1 MTDRDVRARLDDA
14 TREILARTEQTTLPT
29 TPNPAASAGPSP
41 GAQSGGATAYDS
53 ALRLLGVRARSRH
66 ELRTRLLDKDFEPAE
81 VDSVLDRLAGV
92 GLVDDRD
99 FAHQWVR
106 ARHTYS
112 AKGRTALRHELRT
125 KGVDPGIIAEAVGT
139 IDDDDERAR
148 AAELLDKKIGR
159 VPIDALDD
167 RAERDRHLRRL
178 VGMLARRGYGP
189 GIAMELVR
197 TALDE
202 RRRC

>member
-1 MTDRDVRARLDDA
+1 MTDPDVRARLDDA
-14 TREILARTEQTTLPT
+14 TREILDRTEQSSLPA
-29 TPNPAASAGPSP
+29 TPTPAPSAGPSP
-41 GAQSGGATAYDS
+41 GAPTGGATAYDS

-66 ELRTRLLDKDFEPAE
+66 ELRTRLLDKDFEPTE
-81 VDSVLDRLAGV
+81 VDSVLERLAGV
-92 GLVDDRD
+92 GLVDDSD

-106 ARHTYS
+106 TRHTYS

-139 IDDDDERAR
+139 IDDDDERSR
-148 AAELLDKKIGR
+148 AAELVAKKIGR
-159 VPIDALDD
+159 VPVDSLADP
-167 RAERDRHLRRL
+167 AERDKHLRRL

-189 GIAMELVR
+189 GISVELVR

-202 RRRC
+202 RRRS